1 MAVHGGNTEEI
12 ARKYKLNP
20 SEIIDFSAN
29 INPLG
34 ISENVKKAMIDAIDK
49 VVKYPDITYFDLK
62 NSIGEFEKINTRNI
76 TLGNGAAEVIFNIV
90 RALKPKKALLPAPTF
105 SEYEEAI
112 LSIDGEIEYY
122 NLKESKNFNL
132 DNEFIG
138 NIKNNIDIVF
148 ICNPNNPTGVL
159 TTNEFIKKLWIHRF

>member
-62 NSIGEFEKINTRNI
+62 NSIGEFEKLDISNGSVAKATMIDSTNINIGQI
-76 TLGNGAAEVIFNIV
+76 TYDTGSYLIIGTPIIFV
-90 RALKPKKALLPAPTF
+90 T
-105 SEYEEAI
+105 Y
-112 LSIDGEIEYY
+112 
-122 NLKESKNFNL
+122 
-132 DNEFIG
+132 
-138 NIKNNIDIVF
+138 
-148 ICNPNNPTGVL
+148 
-159 TTNEFIKKLWIHRF
+159 

>member
-49 VVKYPDITYFDLK
+49 VV
-62 NSIGEFEKINTRNI
+62 
-76 TLGNGAAEVIFNIV
+76 
-90 RALKPKKALLPAPTF
+90 
-105 SEYEEAI
+105 
-112 LSIDGEIEYY
+112 
-122 NLKESKNFNL
+122 
-132 DNEFIG
+132 
-138 NIKNNIDIVF
+138 
-148 ICNPNNPTGVL
+148 
-159 TTNEFIKKLWIHRF
+159 